1 MLHPTLPAETKH
13 SHPFVGFAIRPQSMN
28 NAQLS
33 ELILK
38 LTDSAIGSSSIDHQ
52 SKMVSL
58 IREVVQFDAAWW
70 GWSSFTGGR
79 TMLVNSASYN
89 LPRSFDAAV
98 RAVSHI
104 DPFIRRGR
112 NLPLFSMWLA
122 PSTATVAPEYKAFA
136 KSYNLGAMLN
146 GHCRLESASSFHFFM
161 SLYRMDPSS
170 TFNADEVDDFR
181 IILRHLEQ
189 SLSVSFH
196 SEIKASAPVG
206 GEAAIVD
213 ADGQIVHATS
223 GFAKA
228 MANEKLGKRQRNAI
242 LGRLPEKTTHWIGRS
257 VTLTAERYTQD
268 LALVRLSRPGAWD
281 VLSPREKKVAE
292 LYLSGMSMRAIAAL
306 NRVSPNTIR
315 NQLASIYKKTSTKG
329 KLALSR
335 ALMRN

>member
-1 MLHPTLPAETKH
+1 MLYPAEIDEFKLEGSATGSQAMH
-13 SHPFVGFAIRPQSMN
+13 N
-28 NAQLS
+28 TQLS

-38 LTDSAIGSSSIDHQ
+38 LTDSAIVSSSIDHQ

-79 TMLVNSASYN
+79 TRLVNSASYN

-112 NLPLFSMWLA
+112 NLPLFSMQMS
-122 PSTATVAPEYKAFA
+122 PSTASVAPEYKAFA
-136 KSYNLGAMLN
+136 KSYNVGAILN

-161 SLYRMDPSS
+161 SLYRTAESS
-170 TFNADEVDDFR
+170 IFNTDEVDDFR

-189 SLSVSFH
+189 SLSVSVRR
-196 SEIKASAPVG
+196 EIKATAPVG
-206 GEAAIVD
+206 GEAAILD

-228 MANEKLGKRQRNAI
+228 LATEKMGKRQRNTI
-242 LGRLPEKTTHWIGRS
+242 LGRLPEKTTHWIGQS
-257 VTLTAERYTQD
+257 VTLTTERYTQD
-268 LALVRLSRPGAWD
+268 LALVSLSQPGAWD
-281 VLSPREKKVAE
+281 VLAPREKKVAE
-292 LYLSGMSMRAIAAL
+292 LYLAGMSMRAIAVA
-306 NRVSPNTIR
+306 NRVSPNTVR

-329 KLALSR
+329 KLALSQ

>member
-1 MLHPTLPAETKH
+1 MLYPAEILELKLAGSATGT
-13 SHPFVGFAIRPQSMN
+13 PAMN
-28 NAQLS
+28 NDQLS

-70 GWSSFTGGR
+70 GWSSFTAGR

-98 RAVSHI
+98 RAISKI

-112 NLPLFSMWLA
+112 NLPLFSMWLSPTMA
-122 PSTATVAPEYKAFA
+122 SVAPEYKAFA
-136 KSYNLGAMLN
+136 KSYNLGAILN
-146 GHCRLESASSFHFFM
+146 GHCRLNSASSFHFFM
-161 SLYRMDPSS
+161 SLYRTDVSS
-170 TFNADEVDDFR
+170 TFSTDEVDDFR

-189 SLSVSFH
+189 SFSVSMR

-228 MANEKLGKRQRNAI
+228 MASEKLGKRQRNAI
-242 LGRLPEKTTHWIGRS
+242 LGRLPTKTNHWIGQS
-257 VTLTAERYTQD
+257 VTLTSERYTQD
-268 LALVRLSRPGAWD
+268 LALVRLSQPGAWD
-281 VLSPREKKVAE
+281 VLSPREKVVAE
-292 LYLSGMSMRAIAAL
+292 LYLSGMSMRAIAST
-306 NRVSPNTIR
+306 NRVSPNTVR
-315 NQLASIYKKTSTKG
+315 NQLASVYKKTSTKG

-335 ALMRN
+335 ALVRQ